1 MTQYERA
8 AQIWSVLVW
17 AATNQQELTY
27 NIVGRLIGVPRQGLG
42 RLLEPIQS
50 YCLVRQLPPL
60 TLLVVSEVN
69 GQPSPG
75 FTATQQIPEDRQR
88 VFGYN
93 WLDHSAPTL
102 ELLEQA
108 VQQQPSNGV
117 AATANQDALTQPL
130 SP

>member
-17 AATNQQELTY
+17 AATNRQELTY
-27 NIVGRLIGVPRQGLG
+27 DIVGRLIGVPRQGLG

-50 YCLVRQLPPL
+50 YCLVQQLPPL

-75 FTATQQIPEDRQR
+75 FTATQEIPQERQQ
-88 VFGYN
+88 VFGFN
-93 WLDHSAPTL
+93 WLDHPAPTP

-117 AATANQDALTQPL
+117 AATANQAPLAQPP

>member
-8 AQIWSVLVW
+8 AQIWSVLAW
-17 AATNQQELTY
+17 AATNRQELTY
-27 NIVGRLIGVPRQGLG
+27 DIMGRLIGVPARGLG

-50 YCLVRQLPPL
+50 YCMVRQLPPL
-60 TLLVVSEVN
+60 TLLVVSEVS

-75 FTATQQIPEDRQR
+75 FTATQHVPRERQR
-88 VFGYN
+88 VFAFD
-93 WLDHSAPTL
+93 WLSHATPTP

-117 AATANQDALTQPL
+117 ALAVRTCPV
-130 SP
+130 

>member
-8 AQIWSVLVW
+8 AQIWSVLAW
-17 AATNQQELTY
+17 AATNRQELTY
-27 NIVGRLIGVPRQGLG
+27 DIVGRLIGVPRQGLG

-75 FTATQQIPEDRQR
+75 FTATQQIPQERQR
-88 VFGYN
+88 VFGFN
-93 WLDHSAPTL
+93 WLDHPAPTP
-102 ELLEQA
+102 EMLEQA
-108 VQQQPSNGV
+108 IQQQPSNGV
-117 AATANQDALTQPL
+117 AATANQDALAHPL
-130 SP
+130 PP

>member
-8 AQIWSVLVW
+8 AQIWSVLAW
-17 AATNQQELTY
+17 AATNRQELTY
-27 NIVGRLIGVPRQGLG
+27 DIVGRLIGVPRQGLG

-75 FTATQQIPEDRQR
+75 FTATQQIPQERQR
-88 VFGYN
+88 VFGFKR
-93 WLDHSAPTL
+93 LDHPAPTP
-102 ELLEQA
+102 EMLEQA

-117 AATANQDALTQPL
+117 AATANQDALAQPL
-130 SP
+130 PP

>member
-8 AQIWSVLVW
+8 AQIWSMLAW
-17 AATNQQELTY
+17 AAINRQELTY
-27 NIVGRLIGVPRQGLG
+27 DIVGRLIGVPRRGLG

-69 GQPSPG
+69 GQPSSG
-75 FTATQQIPEDRQR
+75 FTATQQIPEERQR
-88 VFGYN
+88 VYGFD
-93 WLDHSAPTL
+93 WLDHPAPTP

-108 VQQQPSNGV
+108 VRQQPSNGV
-117 AATANQDALTQPL
+117 TATAMEDALSQPL
-130 SP
+130 PP